1 MSARLTRLLTVLF
14 LAMVWGGCST
24 NLERDGTTRVQHAPL
39 AETALSTKY
48 ELRLVNS
55 QGKELEY
62 FIREPRNV
70 RRPLPAVFILV
81 GLETGRESLDLI
93 DDRDDLLLVSMN
105 YPRREELALSGLGL
119 VLAPYVLRRMAFD
132 SLEGGVLALDYLSRR
147 TDVDQER
154 IILLGVSFGSPLIV
168 ALGARDPRADAVVLI
183 YGGGD
188 LGGLART
195 NLREKP
201 WWVPGWIIGP
211 AVRTFLGEFEPLA
224 HVEKVAPRYFLM
236 VSSRQDEMFPPASAL
251 ALYGRARDP
260 KKLIW
265 YETGHMDLFDRQ
277 LIRALTRDVV
287 TDLRAA
293 GYLGASTSP
302 YSPLGRR

>member
-1 MSARLTRLLTVLF
+1 MKRVGSPWGELDVTDSLKRFIASLF
-14 LAMVWGGCST
+14 VVVFAGGCST
-24 NLERDGTTRVQHAPL
+24 NVGRGEATPVQPVSVS
-39 AETALSTKY
+39 ETALSRKS
-48 ELRLVNS
+48 ELKLLNS
-55 QGKELEY
+55 QGTHLEY
-62 FIREPRNV
+62 FVREPR
-70 RRPLPAVFILV
+70 RATRPLPAVFILAGV
-81 GLETGRESLDLI
+81 ETGRESLDLI

-105 YPRREELALSGLGL
+105 YPRREELALSGFGL
-119 VLAPYVLRRMAFD
+119 VLAPYVLRRMAFE

-183 YGGGD
+183 YGGGN

-211 AVRTFLGEFEPLA
+211 TVRAFLGEFEPLA

-236 VSSRQDEMFPPASAL
+236 VSSRQDEMFPPSSAL
-251 ALYGRARDP
+251 ALYGRAKDP

-265 YETGHMDLFDRQ
+265 YETGHLDLFDRQ
-277 LIRALTRDVV
+277 LIRRLTRDVV
-287 TDLRAA
+287 ADLRAA
-293 GYLGASTSP
+293 GFFH
-302 YSPLGRR
+302 

>member
-1 MSARLTRLLTVLF
+1 MTDTLKRFIASLF
-14 LAMVWGGCST
+14 VVVFAGGCST
-24 NLERDGTTRVQHAPL
+24 NVERGEGTPVQPTSVS
-39 AETALSTKY
+39 ETALSRKLA
-48 ELRLVNS
+48 LRLVNS
-55 QGKELEY
+55 QGEHFEY
-62 FIREPRNV
+62 FIREPRHAT
-70 RRPLPAVFILV
+70 RPLPAVFILA

-105 YPRREELALSGLGL
+105 YPRREELALSGFGL
-119 VLAPYVLRRMAFD
+119 VLAPYMLRRMAFD
-132 SLEGGVLALDYLSRR
+132 SLEGGILALDYLSRR
-147 TDVDQER
+147 SDVDQKR
-154 IILLGVSFGSPLIV
+154 IILLGVSFGSPIIV
-168 ALGARDPRADAVVLI
+168 ALGARDSRADAVVLI

-224 HVEKVAPRYFLM
+224 HVEKIAPRYFLM
-236 VSSRQDEMFPPASAL
+236 VSSRQDEMFPPSSAL

-265 YETGHMDLFDRQ
+265 YETGHLDLFDRQ
-277 LIRALTRDVV
+277 LIRRLTRDVV
-287 TDLRAA
+287 ADLQAA
-293 GYLGASTSP
+293 GYVH
-302 YSPLGRR
+302 

>member
-1 MSARLTRLLTVLF
+1 M
-14 LAMVWGGCST
+14 
-24 NLERDGTTRVQHAPL
+24 
-39 AETALSTKY
+39 
-48 ELRLVNS
+48 
-55 QGKELEY
+55 
-62 FIREPRNV
+62 
-70 RRPLPAVFILV
+70 
-81 GLETGRESLDLI
+81 ETGRESLDLI

-105 YPRREELALSGLGL
+105 YPRRESLSLDGFGLL
-119 VLAPYVLRRMAFD
+119 VAPYVLRRMAFE
-132 SLEGGVLALDYLSRR
+132 SLEGGVLALDYLSMRA
-147 TDVDQER
+147 DVDQER
-154 IILLGVSFGSPLIV
+154 IILLGVSFGSPIIV

-224 HVEKVAPRYFLM
+224 HVEKIAPRYFLM
-236 VSSRQDEMFPPASAL
+236 VSSRQDEMFPPSSAL

-265 YETGHMDLFDRQ
+265 YETGHLDLFDRQ
-277 LIRALTRDVV
+277 LIRRLTRDILR
-287 TDLRAA
+287 DLRAA
-293 GYLGASTSP
+293 GYLH
-302 YSPLGRR
+302 

>member
-1 MSARLTRLLTVLF
+1 MTDTLKRFIAFLLVAIF
-14 LAMVWGGCST
+14 VGGCST
-24 NLERDGTTRVQHAPL
+24 NVERGGATQVQPTSVS
-39 AETALSTKY
+39 ETALSRKF
-48 ELRLVNS
+48 ELRLINS
-55 QGKELEY
+55 QGTHLEY
-62 FIREPRNV
+62 FVREPR
-70 RRPLPAVFILV
+70 RATRPLPAVFILAGV
-81 GLETGRESLDLI
+81 ETGRESLDLI

-132 SLEGGVLALDYLSRR
+132 SLEGGTLALDYLSRR
-147 TDVDQER
+147 TDVDQKR
-154 IILLGVSFGSPLIV
+154 IILLGVSFGSPIIV

-188 LGGLART
+188 LGGSART

-224 HVEKVAPRYFLM
+224 HVEKIAPRYFLM
-236 VSSRQDEMFPPASAL
+236 VSSRQDEMFPPSSAL

-265 YETGHMDLFDRQ
+265 YETGHLDLFDRQ
-277 LIRALTRDVV
+277 LIRRLTRDVV
-287 TDLRAA
+287 ADLRTV
-293 GYLGASTSP
+293 GFLH
-302 YSPLGRR
+302 

>member
-1 MSARLTRLLTVLF
+1 MSARVMRRLAVPL
-14 LAMVWGGCST
+14 LA
-24 NLERDGTTRVQHAPL
+24 
-39 AETALSTKY
+39 ALSAGCGANLDRGFTPPAHQGPVAESPLSKKY
-48 ELRLVNS
+48 ELRLTNS
-55 QGKELEY
+55 RGEHFEY
-62 FIREPRNV
+62 FIREPRDV
-70 RRPLPAVFILV
+70 KRPLPAVFILAGV
-81 GLETGRESLDLI
+81 ETGRESLDLI

-119 VLAPYVLRRMAFD
+119 VLAPYVLRRMAFE
-132 SLEGGVLALDYLSRR
+132 SLEGGLLALDYLSRR
-147 TDVDQER
+147 ADVDQKQ
-154 IILLGVSFGSPLIV
+154 IILLGVSFGSPIIV

-201 WWVPGWIIGP
+201 WWVPGWIIPP
-211 AVRTFLGEFEPLA
+211 AIRAFLGEFEPLA

-236 VSSRQDEMFPPASAL
+236 VSSRQDEMFPPSSAL

-265 YETGHMDLFDRQ
+265 YETGHLDLFDRQ
-277 LIRALTRDVV
+277 LIRKLTRDVV

-293 GYLGASTSP
+293 GYMH
-302 YSPLGRR
+302 

>member
-1 MSARLTRLLTVLF
+1 MSGRVTRWLAVQLLAALCAGCGANLDRG
-14 LAMVWGGCST
+14 LAPQAHPT
-24 NLERDGTTRVQHAPL
+24 PIADTPL
-39 AETALSTKY
+39 SKKY
-48 ELRLVNS
+48 ELRLTNS
-55 QGKELEY
+55 LGKELEY
-62 FIREPRNV
+62 FVREPREGK
-70 RRPLPAVFILV
+70 RPLPAVFILAGV
-81 GLETGRESLDLI
+81 ETGRESLDLI

-132 SLEGGVLALDYLSRR
+132 SLEGGVLALDYLSKR

-154 IILLGVSFGSPLIV
+154 IILLGVSFGSPIIV
-168 ALGARDPRADAVVLI
+168 ALGARDPRVGAVVLI

-224 HVEKVAPRYFLM
+224 HVEKIAPRYFPM
-236 VSSRQDEMFPPASAL
+236 VSSRQDEMFPPSSAL
-251 ALYGRARDP
+251 ALYRRARDP

-265 YETGHMDLFDRQ
+265 NETGHLDLFDRQ
-277 LIRALTRDVV
+277 VIRKLTRDVV

-293 GYLGASTSP
+293 GYLH
-302 YSPLGRR
+302 

>member
-1 MSARLTRLLTVLF
+1 MTDTLKRFIAFLLVAVF
-14 LAMVWGGCST
+14 VGGCST
-24 NLERDGTTRVQHAPL
+24 NLERGGTTRVQPTPVE
-39 AETALSTKY
+39 ETALSKKF
-48 ELRLVNS
+48 ELRLINS
-55 QGKELEY
+55 RGEHLEY
-62 FIREPRNV
+62 FIREPRDV
-70 RRPLPAVFILV
+70 KRPLPAVFILAGV
-81 GLETGRESLDLI
+81 ETGRESLDLI

-132 SLEGGVLALDYLSRR
+132 SLEGGLLALDYLSRR
-147 TDVDQER
+147 SDVDQER
-154 IILLGVSFGSPLIV
+154 IILLGVSFGSPIIV

-201 WWVPGWIIGP
+201 WWVPGWIIPP
-211 AVRTFLGEFEPLA
+211 AVRAFLGEFEPLA

-236 VSSRQDEMFPPASAL
+236 VSSRQDEMFPPSSAL

-265 YETGHMDLFDRQ
+265 YETGHLDLFDRQ
-277 LIRALTRDVV
+277 LIRRLTRDVV
-287 TDLRAA
+287 ADLQAA
-293 GYLGASTSP
+293 GYLH
-302 YSPLGRR
+302 

>member
-1 MSARLTRLLTVLF
+1 MTDTLKRFIASLF
-14 LAMVWGGCST
+14 VVVFAGGCST
-24 NLERDGTTRVQHAPL
+24 NVERGEATPVQPVSVS
-39 AETALSTKY
+39 ETALSRKS
-48 ELRLVNS
+48 ELKLLNS
-55 QGKELEY
+55 QGTHLEY
-62 FIREPRNV
+62 FVREPR
-70 RRPLPAVFILV
+70 RATRPLPAVFILAGV
-81 GLETGRESLDLI
+81 ETGRESLDLI

-154 IILLGVSFGSPLIV
+154 IILLGVSFGSPIIV

-201 WWVPGWIIGP
+201 WWVPGWIIPP
-211 AVRTFLGEFEPLA
+211 AVRAFLGEFEPLA

-236 VSSRQDEMFPPASAL
+236 VSSRQDEMFPPSSAL

-265 YETGHMDLFDRQ
+265 YETGHLDLFDRQ
-277 LIRALTRDVV
+277 LIRRLTRDVV
-287 TDLRAA
+287 ADLQAA
-293 GYLGASTSP
+293 RYLH
-302 YSPLGRR
+302 

>member
-1 MSARLTRLLTVLF
+1 
-14 LAMVWGGCST
+14 
-24 NLERDGTTRVQHAPL
+24 
-39 AETALSTKY
+39 
-48 ELRLVNS
+48 
-55 QGKELEY
+55 
-62 FIREPRNV
+62 
-70 RRPLPAVFILV
+70 
-81 GLETGRESLDLI
+81 
-93 DDRDDLLLVSMN
+93 MN

-154 IILLGVSFGSPLIV
+154 IILLGVSFGSPIIV

-201 WWVPGWIIGP
+201 WWVPGWIIPP
-211 AVRTFLGEFEPLA
+211 AIRAFLGEFEPLA

-236 VSSRQDEMFPPASAL
+236 VSSRQDEMFPPSSAL

-265 YETGHMDLFDRQ
+265 YETGHLDLFDRQ
-277 LIRALTRDVV
+277 LIRRLTRDVV

-293 GYLGASTSP
+293 GYLH
-302 YSPLGRR
+302 

>member
-1 MSARLTRLLTVLF
+1 MTDTLKRFIAFLLVAVF
-14 LAMVWGGCST
+14 VGGCST
-24 NLERDGTTRVQHAPL
+24 NLERGGTTRVQPTPVE
-39 AETALSTKY
+39 ETALSKKF
-48 ELRLVNS
+48 ELRLINS
-55 QGKELEY
+55 RGEHLEY
-62 FIREPRNV
+62 FIREPRDV
-70 RRPLPAVFILV
+70 KRPLPAVFILAGV
-81 GLETGRESLDLI
+81 ETGRESLDLI

-154 IILLGVSFGSPLIV
+154 IILLGVSFGSPIIV

-201 WWVPGWIIGP
+201 WWLPGWIIGP
-211 AVRTFLGEFEPLA
+211 SVRAFLGEFEPLA
-224 HVEKVAPRYFLM
+224 HVEKIAPRYFLM
-236 VSSRQDEMFPPASAL
+236 VSSRQDEMFPPSSAL

-265 YETGHMDLFDRQ
+265 YDTGHLDLFDRQ
-277 LIRALTRDVV
+277 LIRRLTRDVV
-287 TDLRAA
+287 ADLQAA
-293 GYLGASTSP
+293 GYLH
-302 YSPLGRR
+302 

>member
-1 MSARLTRLLTVLF
+1 MTDTLKRFIASLF
-14 LAMVWGGCST
+14 VVVFAGGCST
-24 NLERDGTTRVQHAPL
+24 NVERGEATPVHPVSVS
-39 AETALSTKY
+39 ETALSRKS
-48 ELRLVNS
+48 ELKLLNS
-55 QGKELEY
+55 QGTQLEY
-62 FIREPRNV
+62 FIREPR
-70 RRPLPAVFILV
+70 RATRPLPAVFILAGV
-81 GLETGRESLDLI
+81 ETGRESLNLI

-132 SLEGGVLALDYLSRR
+132 SLEGGLLALDYLSRR
-147 TDVDQER
+147 TDVDQKR
-154 IILLGVSFGSPLIV
+154 IILLGVSFGSPIIV

-201 WWVPGWIIGP
+201 WWLPGWIIGP
-211 AVRTFLGEFEPLA
+211 AVRAFLGEFEPLA

-236 VSSRQDEMFPPASAL
+236 VSSRQDEMFPPSSAL

-265 YETGHMDLFDRQ
+265 YDTGHLDLFDRQ
-277 LIRALTRDVV
+277 LIRRLTRDVV
-287 TDLRAA
+287 ADLQAA
-293 GYLGASTSP
+293 GYLH
-302 YSPLGRR
+302 

>member
-1 MSARLTRLLTVLF
+1 MRFIASLF
-14 LAMVWGGCST
+14 VVVFAGGCST
-24 NLERDGTTRVQHAPL
+24 NVERGEATPVQPVSVS
-39 AETALSTKY
+39 ETALSRKS
-48 ELRLVNS
+48 ELKLLNS
-55 QGKELEY
+55 QGTHLEY
-62 FIREPRNV
+62 FVREPR
-70 RRPLPAVFILV
+70 RATRPLPAVFILAGV
-81 GLETGRESLDLI
+81 ETGRESLDLI

-105 YPRREELALSGLGL
+105 YPRREELALSGFGL
-119 VLAPYVLRRMAFD
+119 VLAPYVLRRMAFE
-132 SLEGGVLALDYLSRR
+132 SLEGGLLALDYLSRR

-154 IILLGVSFGSPLIV
+154 IILLGVSFGSPMIV

-224 HVEKVAPRYFLM
+224 HVEKIAPRYFLM
-236 VSSRQDEMFPPASAL
+236 VSSRQDEMFPPSSAL

-265 YETGHMDLFDRQ
+265 YETGHLDLFDRQ
-277 LIRALTRDVV
+277 LIRKLTRDVV

-293 GYLGASTSP
+293 GYMH
-302 YSPLGRR
+302 

>member
-1 MSARLTRLLTVLF
+1 MTDTLKRFTAFFLVALF
-14 LAMVWGGCST
+14 VGGCST
-24 NLERDGTTRVQHAPL
+24 NLERGGTTRVQPTPV
-39 AETALSTKY
+39 AETALSRKF
-48 ELRLVNS
+48 ELRLLNS
-55 QGKELEY
+55 RGEHLEY
-62 FIREPRNV
+62 FIREPRDV
-70 RRPLPAVFILV
+70 TRPLPAVFILAGV
-81 GLETGRESLDLI
+81 ETGRESLDLI

-132 SLEGGVLALDYLSRR
+132 SLEGGTLALDYLSRR
-147 TDVDQER
+147 ADVDQKR
-154 IILLGVSFGSPLIV
+154 IILLGVSFGSPIIV

-201 WWVPGWIIGP
+201 WWVPGWIIP
-211 AVRTFLGEFEPLA
+211 LAVRAFLGEFEPLA

-236 VSSRQDEMFPPASAL
+236 VSSRQDEMFPPSSAL

-265 YETGHMDLFDRQ
+265 YETGHLDLFDRQ
-277 LIRALTRDVV
+277 LIRKLTRDVV

-293 GYLGASTSP
+293 GYMH
-302 YSPLGRR
+302 

>member
-1 MSARLTRLLTVLF
+1 MTDALKRIIAFF
-14 LAMVWGGCST
+14 LVVIFVGGCSA
-24 NLERDGTTRVQHAPL
+24 NVERGGTTQVQPVSVS
-39 AETALSTKY
+39 ETALSRKS
-48 ELRLVNS
+48 ELKLLNS
-55 QGKELEY
+55 QGTQLEY
-62 FIREPRNV
+62 FIREPR
-70 RRPLPAVFILV
+70 RATRPLPAVFILAGV
-81 GLETGRESLDLI
+81 ETGRESLNLI

-132 SLEGGVLALDYLSRR
+132 SLEGGLLALDYLSRR
-147 TDVDQER
+147 TDVDQKR
-154 IILLGVSFGSPLIV
+154 IILLGVSFGSPIIV

-201 WWVPGWIIGP
+201 WWLPGWIIGP
-211 AVRTFLGEFEPLA
+211 AVRAFLGEFEPLA

-236 VSSRQDEMFPPASAL
+236 VSSRQDEMFPPSSAL

-265 YETGHMDLFDRQ
+265 YDTGHLDLFDRQ
-277 LIRALTRDVV
+277 LIRRLTRDVV
-287 TDLRAA
+287 ADLQAA
-293 GYLGASTSP
+293 GYLH
-302 YSPLGRR
+302 

>member
-1 MSARLTRLLTVLF
+1 VTDTLKRFIAFLLVAIF
-14 LAMVWGGCST
+14 VGGCST
-24 NLERDGTTRVQHAPL
+24 NVERGGTSQVPPISVS
-39 AETALSTKY
+39 ETALSRKS
-48 ELRLVNS
+48 ELKLLNS
-55 QGKELEY
+55 QGTHLEY
-62 FIREPRNV
+62 FVREPR
-70 RRPLPAVFILV
+70 RATRPLPAVFILAGV
-81 GLETGRESLDLI
+81 ETGRESLDLI

-105 YPRREELALSGLGL
+105 YPRREELALSGFGL
-119 VLAPYVLRRMAFD
+119 VLAPHVLRRMAFE
-132 SLEGGVLALDYLSRR
+132 SLEGGILALDYLSRR
-147 TDVDQER
+147 SDVDQER
-154 IILLGVSFGSPLIV
+154 IILLGVSFGSPIIV

-224 HVEKVAPRYFLM
+224 HVEKIAPRYFLM
-236 VSSRQDEMFPPASAL
+236 VSSRQDEMFPPFSAL

-265 YETGHMDLFDRQ
+265 YETGHLDLFDRQ
-277 LIRALTRDVV
+277 LIRRLTRDVV
-287 TDLRAA
+287 ADLQAA
-293 GYLGASTSP
+293 RYLH
-302 YSPLGRR
+302 

>member
-1 MSARLTRLLTVLF
+1 VTDTLKRFIAFFLVLVF
-14 LAMVWGGCST
+14 VGGCST
-24 NLERDGTTRVQHAPL
+24 NVERGEATPVQPVSVS
-39 AETALSTKY
+39 ETALSRKS
-48 ELRLVNS
+48 ELKLLNS
-55 QGKELEY
+55 QGTHLEY
-62 FIREPRNV
+62 FVREPR
-70 RRPLPAVFILV
+70 RATRPLPAVFILAGV
-81 GLETGRESLDLI
+81 ETGRDSLDLI

-105 YPRREELALSGLGL
+105 YPHGEAMALTGFGLL
-119 VLAPYVLRRMAFD
+119 KAPFALRRMAFET
-132 SLEGGVLALDYLSRR
+132 LEGGVLAIDYLSKRP
-147 TDVDQER
+147 DVDQER
-154 IILLGVSFGSPLIV
+154 IILLGVSFGSPIIV

-236 VSSRQDEMFPPASAL
+236 VSSRQDEMFPPSSAL

-265 YETGHMDLFDRQ
+265 YETGHLDLFDRQ
-277 LIRALTRDVV
+277 LIRRLTRDVV
-287 TDLRAA
+287 ADLRAA
-293 GYLGASTSP
+293 GYLH
-302 YSPLGRR
+302 